1 MIDIDIFKIGDTYYI
16 SEVNP
21 GLEGY
26 PHAYE
31 CGVNMPAQVIR
42 NLKGESN
49 RIPLAVTEPVSA

>member
-1 MIDIDIFKIGDTYYI
+1 MIDIDLFRCGSEYYV

-21 GLEGY
+21 RFGGGY

-42 NLKGESN
+42 NLEGLPNEV
-49 RIPLAVTEPVSA
+49 RIGGL